1 MITYVFNKSVS
12 LCELERR
19 AQRVL
24 YNAHDRLVGRRCN
37 DLTRHSHNLGNL
49 SARLDALRQVQVH
62 LVAVEIGVVR
72 TRDTARR
79 ERRGWS
85 EQVAVYGV

>member
-1 MITYVFNKSVS
+1 MTTYVFNKGVS

-24 YNAHDRLVGRRCN
+24 HNTHDRLVCRRCD
-37 DLTRHSHNLGNL
+37 DLARHSHDFRDFR
-49 SARLDALRQVQVH
+49 ARLDALRQVQVH

-72 TRDTARR
+72 TRDTARGR
-79 ERRGWS
+79 DADIRTSRY
-85 EQVAVYGV
+85 V